1 MGLRGRE
8 EPSLGGNGRA
18 GTPLDGN
25 MRESSDGTAD
35 QEDSHRWGKP
45 MDGIME
51 LGRNAVDGKWEFE
64 VLHPILWFDGR
75 YSNITTS
82 REFAWV
88 YNIHKHLFD
97 ANIGPLIPM

>member
-1 MGLRGRE
+1 M
-8 EPSLGGNGRA
+8 
-18 GTPLDGN
+18 DGN
-25 MRESSDGTAD
+25 
-35 QEDSHRWGKP
+35 
-45 MDGIME
+45 ME

-97 ANIGPLIPM
+97 ANMWRKKSIAFLSRIGPLIPM